1 MLTSATDGRTTLVQR
16 SYNTALHHHAAD
28 NLYKNKKCLRY
39 SARALRDALPCGAEA
54 RFLLRDTSCQPGWQR
69 VCREWADGGQWK
81 TIDSMSKDDGGVCWQ
96 ATVAEHRTPPR
107 TSVRRHCRE
116 KVAYIAEQVHGR
128 GEPYLRQPCGTVG
141 RKTLSRYRR
150 ATVAQYRPHTT
161 MRHPSQKQV
170 QYCIQHVGARNGRRT
185 PNRTTQLSATSVFSA
200 AFLLFTPSE
209 QKSFHPAAIRTQTHE
224 TRPPTKLGANPNPKI
239 TSRCYT

>member
-1 MLTSATDGRTTLVQR
+1 MFAIFGSRLTRCFAMRGGGPFSLTRHELPTRMAKSLPGMGRRRSVENHRLNVEGRRRRMLASDG
-16 SYNTALHHHAAD
+16 
-28 NLYKNKKCLRY
+28 C
-39 SARALRDALPCGAEA
+39 
-54 RFLLRDTSCQPGWQR
+54 
-69 VCREWADGGQWK
+69 
-81 TIDSMSKDDGGVCWQ
+81 
-96 ATVAEHRTPPR
+96 RTPHTTAHKCATPLPGK
-107 TSVRRHCRE
+107 SCLHCR
-116 KVAYIAEQVHGR
+116 AGTR
-128 GEPYLRQPCGTVG
+128 TWGPYLRQPCGTVG